1 MFLVRAIQRT
11 RGGHVDKR
19 DQIGRALRRGVAL
32 GLVLVAC
39 WGLSLM
45 ADLSGV
51 KERLTAL
58 GREPGLSVSL
68 LSSQLGELPRQTASA
83 ELTGWGRLLLSHSAL
98 LAAGEEAVAEARE
111 GTDPMEDL
119 GSGEELVDEEEQGE
133 PDLKPPTE
141 DEGILEMTAKG
152 KEGGKYLHDQGV

>member
-1 MFLVRAIQRT
+1 M
-11 RGGHVDKR
+11 DKR

-51 KERLTAL
+51 KERLAAL
-58 GREPGLSVSL
+58 GQEPGLSVSL

-98 LAAGEEAVAEARE
+98 LAARR
-111 GTDPMEDL
+111 
-119 GSGEELVDEEEQGE
+119 GSGSGSPRWGR
-133 PDLKPPTE
+133 PDGGFGLK
-141 DEGILEMTAKG
+141 GRI
-152 KEGGKYLHDQGV
+152 GG

>member
-1 MFLVRAIQRT
+1 M
-11 RGGHVDKR
+11 DKR

-51 KERLTAL
+51 KERLAAL
-58 GREPGLSVSL
+58 GQEPGLSVSL

-98 LAAGEEAVAEARE
+98 LAAGEEAVAEVRW
-111 GTDPMEDL
+111 GR
-119 GSGEELVDEEEQGE
+119 
-133 PDLKPPTE
+133 PDGGFGLK
-141 DEGILEMTAKG
+141 GRI
-152 KEGGKYLHDQGV
+152 GG